1 MRYEHRIY
9 VVQKTRIK
17 DAYTGGM
24 TLGDKWAMF
33 NTEETPELIEKISA
47 YKPTNTY
54 FYSDDGYT
62 KVIEDCYGDPLIE
75 IPLDDMIEILRDLF
89 RDNIYSRYKPVL
101 SYLET
106 LQACKWANIVVLYY
120 GY

>member
-17 DAYTGGM
+17 DVYTGGM
-24 TLGDKWAMF
+24 TLGDKWVMF

-62 KVIEDCYGDPLIE
+62 KVTEDCYGNPLIE

-106 LQACKWANIVVLYY
+106 LQACNWANIVVLYY
-120 GY
+120 GH

>member
-1 MRYEHRIY
+1 MGYEHRLY
-9 VVQKTRIK
+9 VVQKTGIK
-17 DAYTGGM
+17 DVYLGGM

-33 NTEETPELIEKISA
+33 NTGKVPELIEKISA
-47 YKPTNTY
+47 YNPTNTY

-62 KVIEDCYGDPLIE
+62 KVTEDCYGNPLTE

-89 RDNIYSRYKPVL
+89 RNNIYSMYKPVL

-106 LQACKWANIVVLYY
+106 LHADKWANIVVLYY
-120 GY
+120 GH

>member
-1 MRYEHRIY
+1 MGYEHRLY

-24 TLGDKWAMF
+24 TLGDKWAVF
-33 NTEETPELIEKISA
+33 NMGKVPELIEKIST

-62 KVIEDCYGDPLIE
+62 KVIEDCYSDPLTE
-75 IPLDDMIEILRDLF
+75 IPLDDMIEILRDILH
-89 RDNIYSRYKPVL
+89 DDIYRRYRPML

-106 LQACKWANIVVLYY
+106 LHAGKWANIAILHY